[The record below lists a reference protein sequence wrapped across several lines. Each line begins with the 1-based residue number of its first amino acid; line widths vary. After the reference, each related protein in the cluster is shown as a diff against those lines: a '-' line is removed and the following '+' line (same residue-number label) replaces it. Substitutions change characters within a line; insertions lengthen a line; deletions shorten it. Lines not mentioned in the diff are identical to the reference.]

1 MVYSFYFIKDNFR
14 PNIRI
19 ITNILLVIG
28 IYLIAFNLSQINNGL
43 DKSNKQREIDCSDA
57 ASGVISYKDLFR
69 KYNIGKWDNKRK
81 SYEDYDLLTEF
92 CQFYM
97 FQ

>member
-1 MVYSFYFIKDNFR
+1 MRDNFR

-19 ITNILLVIG
+19 ITNIFMVIG
-28 IYLIAFNLSQINNGL
+28 TFLIAFNLSQINSRL
-43 DKSNKQREIDCSDA
+43 DRTIKQRKIDCADA
-57 ASGVISYKDLFR
+57 ASGVISYKDLFS
-69 KYNIGKWDNKRK
+69 KYNIGKLDNKRK
-81 SYEDYDLLTEF
+81 SYADYDLLTEF

>member
-1 MVYSFYFIKDNFR
+1 MRNNFR

-19 ITNILLVIG
+19 ITNILMVIG
-28 IYLIAFNLSQINNGL
+28 TFLIAFNLSQINSRL
-43 DKSNKQREIDCSDA
+43 DRTIKQRKIDCADA
-57 ASGVISYKDLFR
+57 ASGVISYKDLFS
-69 KYNIGKWDNKRK
+69 KYNIGKLDDKRK
-81 SYEDYDLLTEF
+81 SYEDYELLTEF